1 MLHKMSWLNQVNV
14 SFVGWEKSH
23 SFCSDEN
30 FAH

>member
-14 SFVGWEKSH
+14 SFVDWEKSH
-23 SFCSDEN
+23 SCCSDEN